1 MSAGRLASQ
10 AACSCSGVPQNSSV
24 SHHGGSAG
32 SSSGSGGSAPG
43 AAGSAPAAAVG
54 DAGSSDWAGS
64 SSEEYN
70 QLAGTD
76 SSSSHDKSFMCPI
89 ANSRLLA
96 ASLTISSTTD
106 SLLAVRARDRS
117 GAGDL
122 LIHGHVL
129 DIPGPAFITWEAPRA
144 FRRGYGGVCGRED
157 HDTHAMVECRPQ

>member
-1 MSAGRLASQ
+1 MSAGKLASQ

-32 SSSGSGGSAPG
+32 SSSGSGGSAP
-43 AAGSAPAAAVG
+43 AAAVG
-54 DAGSSDWAGS
+54 DAESSYWAGS
-64 SSEEYN
+64 SSGEYN

-76 SSSSHDKSFMCPI
+76 SSSSHDKSFMYPI
-89 ANSRLLA
+89 ASSRLLA
-96 ASLTISSTTD
+96 SSLTISSTTD